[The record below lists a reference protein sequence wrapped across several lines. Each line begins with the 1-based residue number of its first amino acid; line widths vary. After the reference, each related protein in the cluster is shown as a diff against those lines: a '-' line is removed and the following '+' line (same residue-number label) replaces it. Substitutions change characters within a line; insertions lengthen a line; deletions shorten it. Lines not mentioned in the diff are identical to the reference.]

1 MRVVIVRLLYDRIRR
16 MRGMHPVLGSP
27 ATALAARAPLCPRG
41 PRWAWPRL
49 VEMIVTM
56 MMMMMMTARIRI

>member
-41 PRWAWPRL
+41 PGWAWPRL
-49 VEMIVTM
+49 VEMIEHY
-56 MMMMMMTARIRI
+56 MMMMTARIRN

>member
-49 VEMIVTM
+49 VEMIEHY
-56 MMMMMMTARIRI
+56 MMMMTARIRI